1 MYGPFSALAS
11 LDKENNNSSKGIK
24 EYQQRHAD
32 AMLEW
37 CGVLLD

>member
-1 MYGPFSALAS
+1 MYGPFSTLAS
-11 LDKENNNSSKGIK
+11 LDKENNNPSKEIK
-24 EYQQRHAD
+24 KDEHRHWD